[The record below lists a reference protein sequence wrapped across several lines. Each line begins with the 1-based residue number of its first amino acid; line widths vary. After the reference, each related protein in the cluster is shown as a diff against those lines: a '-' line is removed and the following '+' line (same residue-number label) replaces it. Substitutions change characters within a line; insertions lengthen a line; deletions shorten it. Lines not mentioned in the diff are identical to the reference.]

1 LPKFRVALSAD
12 FLKPDG
18 SPALADFN
26 LEPLRSNKRV
36 ELGTVR
42 ALDDVIPASELE
54 HYDALI
60 LLAHQLRGSS
70 LPQSRRLGVVARF
83 GVGYDTVDVE
93 ALADTGVATVITP
106 GGVQRPVAVGILA
119 FVLALMHRLLA
130 KDKLAR
136 RGAPGFLDPAAPIGI
151 GITGKTLGT
160 IGLGNIGSEM
170 VRIMR
175 PLGLTFVAH
184 DPNVEDARA
193 RELGVSLV
201 DLETVFRASDILTI
215 NCPLTDSTRG
225 LVNAARLAMMKPT
238 AFLINTA
245 RGAIVDQAAL
255 TEALLARRI
264 AGAGLDV
271 FDPEPLRSDDPL
283 LGLDTVVLA
292 PHSVAMTDELISQ
305 CGALVIR
312 AVLDVMHGR
321 EPQGIVSRRAVE
333 HPEWR
338 RRLDDNR
345 ANFGGDAQKGPV

>member
-136 RGAPGFLDPAAPIGI
+136 QGAPGFLDPTAPIGI

-175 PLGLTFVAH
+175 PLGLSFVAH
-184 DPNVEDARA
+184 DPNVDDARA

-345 ANFGGDAQKGPV
+345 ANFGGGVQKGPV